1 MYELS
6 LANALRFLSVDMI
19 RQANSGH
26 PGAPLGMADM
36 ATVLW
41 NKHLKHNPRNPHF
54 INRDRFILS
63 NGHASALLYSL
74 LHLTGYDLSIEDLK
88 KFRQYQ
94 SKTPGHP
101 EFEHTPGVETTTGP
115 LGQGLANAVGMAL
128 AEKLLSQEFNMP
140 NFPIIDH
147 YTYVFVG
154 DGCLME
160 GISHEVC
167 SLAGTLKLGKL
178 IVLYDD
184 NHISIDGNTKGWFD
198 EDVPAR
204 FRAYGWQV
212 IPQVDGHHMQA
223 IDQAIEQAK
232 RNQTQPTLICC
243 QTVIGKG
250 AGVNEGSARLH
261 GAPLS
266 VQEIANMRTAL
277 SWTEQPFVISDEIYA
292 KWDATTRGEALED
305 RWRRLFAD
313 YQKNYPKQAVELLRR
328 LQHRLPD
335 EFAAHVSVKL
345 QEINFQPHNLATR
358 KASQNSIEY
367 LYTELPELLGGS
379 ADLTPSNLT
388 DNPQAHSV
396 TAEKWGNYIH
406 YGVREFGMSAMMNGI
421 FLHGGW
427 RPLGATFLVFSDYAR
442 NAIRMAALMK
452 IGVIFIFTHD
462 SIGVGEDGPTHQPI
476 EHLASLRLIPGL
488 NLWRPCDAVESF
500 VAWIAAIE
508 SIDKPTVLVFTRQD
522 TTFMRRNKDQLAAIK
537 KGAYVLLQA
546 DQPQAVIVATGSEV
560 QLAME
565 AQKMLQS
572 RGIQV
577 NVVSMPSSSVFD
589 EQSFAYQKSVL
600 PTDLPRMAVEA
611 GSTHDWYRYVGREG
625 RVVGIDHFG
634 ASAPADQLFQ
644 AFEITVDK
652 IVQEI
657 VDMLS

>member
-1 MYELS
+1 M
-6 LANALRFLSVDMI
+6 
-19 RQANSGH
+19 
-26 PGAPLGMADM
+26 
-36 ATVLW
+36 
-41 NKHLKHNPRNPHF
+41 
-54 INRDRFILS
+54 
-63 NGHASALLYSL
+63 
-74 LHLTGYDLSIEDLK
+74 
-88 KFRQYQ
+88 
-94 SKTPGHP
+94 
-101 EFEHTPGVETTTGP
+101 
-115 LGQGLANAVGMAL
+115 
-128 AEKLLSQEFNMP
+128 
-140 NFPIIDH
+140 
-147 YTYVFVG
+147 
-154 DGCLME
+154 
-160 GISHEVC
+160 
-167 SLAGTLKLGKL
+167 
-178 IVLYDD
+178 
-184 NHISIDGNTKGWFD
+184 
-198 EDVPAR
+198 
-204 FRAYGWQV
+204 
-212 IPQVDGHHMQA
+212 
-223 IDQAIEQAK
+223 
-232 RNQTQPTLICC
+232 
-243 QTVIGKG
+243 
-250 AGVNEGSARLH
+250 
-261 GAPLS
+261 
-266 VQEIANMRTAL
+266 
-277 SWTEQPFVISDEIYA
+277 
-292 KWDATTRGEALED
+292 
-305 RWRRLFAD
+305 
-313 YQKNYPKQAVELLRR
+313 
-328 LQHRLPD
+328 PD

-565 AQKMLQS
+565 AQKILQS